1 MKVIAKYRLR
11 KMLHRLFAV
20 IMVICMFLTVFPTS
34 AFADE
39 NASTV
44 GTTPT
49 KSTVVDTD
57 TKDNYN
63 KVLGA
68 ANSTEYD
75 GRVWVDKSVSNGD
88 ISFTKEN
95 EDEAFNVEKSDYED
109 FLVTYSALAN
119 TSGLQIVPED
129 KVSDTIFVLDFSMTM
144 NRYMNNTNPSLAGVS
159 TVDGAFL
166 EDTRI
171 YTMLNAMDETIE
183 TLRKANSENRVGIVT
198 FYGDAKVLLPLTK
211 LGEVGAV
218 VGPTGDTVDNKTV
231 NYTTPNKYFS
241 ILGYKGHAGNNNK
254 SWVQCNIPENPTINE
269 LSDYTSMQSGV
280 YEALDMFREEL
291 SDGKLKERQANVIMI
306 TDGESNTLAQ
316 AVEEKEWY
324 EELRT
329 DNNRSFNVT
338 DFNADTVFAT
348 ILTASYLKEYVG
360 KMYADGCK
368 IYTVGLLEGQDMTNM
383 QSLLDPGMYLELE
396 ENEQPQ
402 IIKDVLSLWEKYK
415 SGDSPAISGIK
426 GTITFTKAPDPG
438 DSNKILPNTLDYADA
453 FYNAKNANQ
462 LANAFQEITSNTIV
476 SEPKPP
482 TETGGGDA
490 TESGY
495 ITFTDPLGKYM
506 EVKDVKCI
514 IFDDQ
519 KFTNPTD
526 TKLDDKTTRYTFS
539 GTVDNPASLEADVEY
554 ILIDVTQTDGAR
566 QTVTIKIPASV
577 VPLRSNT
584 VYLKSGDSTPIQL
597 TTNEHYPMRIV
608 YSVGLQEQVT
618 QEWLEEQ
625 DPNYLTENMTTDA
638 TGNSV
643 VNFYANLFDGVN
655 KADDAEKTLGNATA
669 TFTADTSNPFYYAE
683 KGSGLYVDED
693 GTKVSATGS
702 FSPGKTYY
710 VKHDYYYKEGDQ
722 LKHGETW
729 LGRSDLTAD
738 NVETDEETH
747 QLVLK
752 KNMLKQVNLASAR
765 TEKKYAAEKTNTAD
779 YSYYAIAFDETEQVA
794 KGSFLAYLG
803 NNGKLSLKLSEPSEP
818 EEPLTI
824 SVEKVWNDQNNQD
837 NLRPP
842 TITVSLLK
850 NGEDTGLTLV
860 LNEENGWKGT
870 FTVENPEENATYS
883 VEEPGVPDGYT
894 SKVEGDMDNGFTI
907 TNTYTPMETQEKRIS
922 VEKVWDD
929 ENDKDGKRPD
939 TITIELVKDGT
950 ATGEILSLNDEN
962 DWKDTFI
969 IKDYDED
976 AKYTVQEQPVPDG
989 YKCVVIGDAENGFTI
1004 TNTHSP
1010 KPDPV
1015 PDDPDPGE
1023 DDDPPDTPDDLN
1035 TVDHYLYIEGYPED
1049 YRTGEE
1055 SWDESVWPVK
1065 PQGNITRAEVATI
1078 FYRLL
1083 KDEVRE
1089 EIETD
1094 VNNFPDVNEGD
1105 WFNVTVSSL
1114 ANMGAVGGY
1123 EDGTFRPNEPI
1134 TRAELS
1140 VMAVRFYNTFDAEYE
1155 EGTFLDIDGDEWY
1168 ATAIAAAKELGIISG
1183 YPDGSMR
1190 PEANITRAETCAI
1203 VNRVI
1208 NRHPHEEH
1216 LGDVEDMRTWPDNLP
1231 GAWYYADMQ
1240 EATNGHYYEW
1250 IDIDGSE
1257 FEEWT
1262 EVDKDYDWT
1271 KR

>member
-1 MKVIAKYRLR
+1 MVLC
-11 KMLHRLFAV
+11 ML
-20 IMVICMFLTVFPTS
+20 LTIFPTG
-34 AFADE
+34 AFANE
-39 NASTV
+39 NSGSV
-44 GTTPT
+44 GATATS
-49 KSTVVDTD
+49 STVVDTD
-57 TKDNYN
+57 TKDEYN
-63 KVLGA
+63 LVLGA
-68 ANSTEYD
+68 ADSTQYD
-75 GRVWVDKSVSNGD
+75 GRVWVDKTVSD
-88 ISFTKEN
+88 KSITFKKETG
-95 EDEAFNVEKSDYED
+95 DEAFSVKKSDDED

-144 NRYMNNTNPSLAGVS
+144 NRNMDNTNPSLADNP
-159 TVDGAFL
+159 TVDGSFL
-166 EDTRI
+166 KYTRI
-171 YTMLNAMDETIE
+171 YTMLNAMDETID
-183 TLRKANSENRVGIVT
+183 TLKKANPENRVGIVT
-198 FYGDAKVLLPLTK
+198 FYGDAKVLLPLKK
-211 LGEVGAV
+211 LGDIGEVT
-218 VGPTGDTVDNKTV
+218 GPTEDNVDKKTV
-231 NYTTPNKYFS
+231 NYTTPNNYFS
-241 ILGYKGHAGNNNK
+241 ILGYKGHDGNNNK

-280 YEALDMFREEL
+280 YEALDMFREAL
-291 SDGKLKERQANVIMI
+291 SDGTRKDRQANVIVI
-306 TDGESNTLAQ
+306 TDGESNTLAR
-316 AVEEKEWY
+316 AVKGKNWY
-324 EELRT
+324 DELST
-329 DNNRSFNVT
+329 DNDRKWNVT
-338 DFNADTVFAT
+338 NFTNNVFAT

-383 QSLLDPGMYLELE
+383 QSLLHPGMYLDE
-396 ENEQPQ
+396 ESEQPP
-402 IIKDVLSLWEKYK
+402 IIKDVLSLWEKYN
-415 SGDSPAISGIK
+415 SDSDPYPTIGGIE
-426 GTITFTKAPDPG
+426 FSPAPDPNTENG
-438 DSNKILPNTLDYADA
+438 ILPRTLDYADA
-453 FYNAKNANQ
+453 FYNAENASQ
-462 LANAFQEITSNTIV
+462 LANAFQEITSNIIV

-482 TETGGGDA
+482 TETGEDDP

-514 IFDDQ
+514 VFADKIF
-519 KFTNPTD
+519 TD
-526 TKLDDKTTRYTFS
+526 PKEENLDDNTTRYTFS
-539 GTVDNPASLEADVEY
+539 GTVDNPASSEADVED
-554 ILIDVTQTDGAR
+554 ILIDVTQTDDAR
-566 QTVTIKIPASV
+566 QTVTIQIPASV

-618 QEWLEEQ
+618 QEWLEENDQ
-625 DPNYLTENMTTDA
+625 EYLTKNKVTDA

-669 TFTADTSNPFYYAE
+669 TFTADTSNPFYYAQ
-683 KGSGLYVDED
+683 KGSVLYVDED
-693 GTKVSATGS
+693 GIKVPAAGS
-702 FSPGKTYY
+702 FSSGTTYY
-710 VKHDYYYKEGDQ
+710 VKHDYYYKVGNQ
-722 LKHGETW
+722 LKHEETW
-729 LGRSDLTAD
+729 LGRSDLTED
-738 NVETDEETH
+738 NVEQDNG
-747 QLVLK
+747 QLILK
-752 KNMLKQVNLASAR
+752 EDMLKQADLARAR
-765 TEKKYAAEKTNTAD
+765 TEKTNAVGNTAD
-779 YSYYAIAFDETEQVA
+779 YSYYAIALDETEQVA
-794 KGSFLAYLG
+794 EGSFLAYLG
-803 NNGKLSLKLSEPSEP
+803 NNGVLSVPLTEKVNKQVSFKKMWNDENDKDQLRPDSITITLKKDGAEIANLTLNATNGWQGK
-818 EEPLTI
+818 LTI
-824 SVEKVWNDQNNQD
+824 SDYD
-837 NLRPP
+837 
-842 TITVSLLK
+842 
-850 NGEDTGLTLV
+850 
-860 LNEENGWKGT
+860 
-870 FTVENPEENATYS
+870 ENATYS
-883 VEEPGVPDGYT
+883 VEETGVPDGYT
-894 SKVEGDMDNGFTI
+894 REINGDMDTGFTI
-907 TNTYTPMETQEKRIS
+907 TNTYTPTEQTEKSIP
-922 VEKVWDD
+922 VQKVWDD

-950 ATGEILSLNDEN
+950 ATGKTLTLNDEN
-962 DWKDTFI
+962 DWKDAFI
-969 IKDYDED
+969 IENYDEN

-989 YKCVVIGDAENGFTI
+989 YEWKVTVDAENGFTI

-1015 PDDPDPGE
+1015 PEDPDPGE

>member
-63 KVLGA
+63 EVLGA

-75 GRVWVDKSVSNGD
+75 GRVWVDKSVSNED

-95 EDEAFNVEKSDYED
+95 EDEAFNVEKSDDED

-144 NRYMNNTNPSLAGVS
+144 NGNMDGNNPVKGENGYDADALS
-159 TVDGAFL
+159 
-166 EDTRI
+166 DTRI
-171 YTMLNAMDETIE
+171 YSMLNAMDETIYN
-183 TLRKANSENRVGIVT
+183 LKQANDQNRVGIVT
-198 FYGDAKVLLPLTK
+198 FYGKADVLLSLTK
-211 LGEVGAV
+211 ASSIAEAV
-218 VGPTGDTVDNKTV
+218 TGPEEGTQVNVSGKDRTV
-231 NYTTPNKYFS
+231 NYTTPHEYFS
-241 ILGYKGHAGNNNK
+241 ILGYDEAYGDATNKK
-254 SWVQCNIPENPTINE
+254 SWVQCNIPKPSTIGE
-269 LSDYTSMQSGV
+269 LAGWTNMQGGL
-280 YEALDMFREEL
+280 YEALDMLREKAPEQEF
-291 SDGKLKERQANVIMI
+291 ERQANVIVI
-306 TDGESNTLAQ
+306 SDGASNAISK
-316 AVEEKEWY
+316 AVEDQEWY
-324 EELRT
+324 E
-329 DNNRSFNVT
+329 
-338 DFNADTVFAT
+338 AMDTEDYITASLNKAGINFAT
-348 ILTASYLKEYVG
+348 ALTAAYLKEVMASRYSE
-360 KMYADGCK
+360 CS
-368 IYTVGLLEGQDMTNM
+368 IYTVGLTTAA
-383 QSLLDPGMYLELE
+383 
-396 ENEQPQ
+396 NEQEMEALLNPGNEIENNPYWQ
-402 IIKDVLSLWEKYK
+402 EYNNDNAIYPKVGSVTFIPVTGDAGNIIPTSLQ
-415 SGDSPAISGIK
+415 
-426 GTITFTKAPDPG
+426 
-438 DSNKILPNTLDYADA
+438 YADK
-453 FYNAKNANQ
+453 FYNAQTADQ
-462 LANAFQEITSNTIV
+462 LADAFQEITSNTIV

-482 TETGGGDA
+482 TETAGDA

-519 KFTNPTD
+519 KFEKPT
-526 TKLDDKTTRYTFS
+526 KKILYGGKTTRYTFS
-539 GTVDNPASLEADVEY
+539 GKVDNPAPSEAYVED
-554 ILIDVTQTDGAR
+554 ILIDVTQTDDDH
-566 QTVTIKIPASV
+566 QTVKIQIPASV

-597 TTNEHYPMRIV
+597 RTNEHYPMRIV
-608 YSVGLQEQVT
+608 YSVGLQDEVT
-618 QEWLEEQ
+618 QEWLEENDQ
-625 DPNYLTENMTTDA
+625 EYLTKNKVTDA

-643 VNFYANLFDGVN
+643 VNFYANLFDGDN
-655 KADDAEKTLGNATA
+655 IADGTEKTLGNATA
-669 TFTADTSNPFYYAE
+669 TFTADTSNPFYYAQ
-683 KGSGLYVDED
+683 KGSVLYIDED
-693 GTKVSATGS
+693 GTKVPAAGS
-702 FSPGKTYY
+702 FSSGKTYY
-710 VKHDYYYKEGDQ
+710 VKHDYYYKVGDQ
-722 LKHGETW
+722 LKHEETW
-729 LGRSDLTAD
+729 LGRSDLTED
-738 NVETDEETH
+738 NVEQDNG
-747 QLVLK
+747 QLILK
-752 KNMLKQVNLASAR
+752 EDMLKQADLASAR
-765 TEKKYAAEKTNTAD
+765 TEKTNAVGNTAD
-779 YSYYAIAFDETEQVA
+779 YSYYAIALDEDETDQVA
-794 KGSFLAYLG
+794 EGSFLAYLG
-803 NNGKLSLKLSEPSEP
+803 NNGKLSLKLSEPEKS
-818 EEPLTI
+818 LTI
-824 SVEKVWNDQNNQD
+824 PVEKVWEDENDKD
-837 NLRPP
+837 GVRLDSI
-842 TITVSLLK
+842 TIELIKDGTA
-850 NGEDTGLTLV
+850 TGKKLTL
-860 LNEENGWKGT
+860 NEGNNWKGT
-870 FTVENPEENATYS
+870 LTVENPDENATYS
-883 VEEPGVPDGYT
+883 VKETDVPENYT
-894 SKVEGDMDNGFTI
+894 STMTGNQTTGFII
-907 TNTYTPMETQEKRIS
+907 TNTYTPTETQEKRIS
-922 VEKVWDD
+922 VEKVWQD
-929 ENDKDGKRPD
+929 ENNKDGIRPGSV
-939 TITIELVKDGT
+939 TVELIKDGA
-950 ATGEILSLNDEN
+950 ATGETLTLNEDN
-962 DWKDTFI
+962 GWKGTFV

-976 AKYTVQEQPVPDG
+976 AKYTVQEKPVPDG
-989 YKCVVIGDAENGFTI
+989 YKCVVTGDAENGFTI

-1140 VMAVRFYNTFDAEYE
+1140 AMAVRFYNTFDAEYE

>member
-20 IMVICMFLTVFPTS
+20 IMVICMFLTVFPTG

-57 TKDNYN
+57 TKDEYN
-63 KVLGA
+63 HVLGA
-68 ANSTEYD
+68 ADSTQYD
-75 GRVWVDKSVSNGD
+75 GRVWVDKTVSD
-88 ISFTKEN
+88 KSITFTKEN
-95 EDEAFNVEKSDYED
+95 GGEAFSVEKSDDED
-109 FLVTYSALAN
+109 FLVTYSTLAN

-144 NRYMNNTNPSLAGVS
+144 NRNMDNTNPSLAGVS

-241 ILGYKGHAGNNNK
+241 ILGYKGHDGNNNK
-254 SWVQCNIPENPTINE
+254 SWVQCNITGNINE

-280 YEALDMFREEL
+280 YAALDMFRGVL
-291 SDGKLKERQANVIMI
+291 SDGTPKDRQANVIVI
-306 TDGESNTLAQ
+306 TDGESNTLAR
-316 AVEEKEWY
+316 AVEGKNWY
-324 EELRT
+324 EELST
-329 DNNRSFNVT
+329 DNDRNWNVT
-338 DFNADTVFAT
+338 NFTNNVFAT

-383 QSLLDPGMYLELE
+383 QSLLDPGRYLDEGS
-396 ENEQPQ
+396 EQPQ
-402 IIKDVLSLWEKYK
+402 IIKDVLNLWNQYNSS
-415 SGDSPAISGIK
+415 SGLYPTIGGIEFSP
-426 GTITFTKAPDPG
+426 APDPNVENG
-438 DSNKILPNTLDYADA
+438 ILPSTLDYADA
-453 FYNAKNANQ
+453 FYNAENANQ
-462 LANAFQEITSNTIV
+462 LADAFQEITSNIIV
-476 SEPKPP
+476 SKPKPP
-482 TETGGGDA
+482 TETGEDDP

-495 ITFTDPLGKYM
+495 ITFADPLGEYM

-519 KFTNPTD
+519 KFEKS
-526 TKLDDKTTRYTFS
+526 TKKLLDDGKTTRYTFS
-539 GTVDNPASLEADVEY
+539 GTVDNPASSTGVASVAD
-554 ILIDVTQTDGAR
+554 ILIDVTQEDAGH
-566 QTVTIKIPASV
+566 QTVTIQIPASV

-597 TTNEHYPMRIV
+597 KTDEHYPMRIV

-618 QEWLEEQ
+618 QEWLEEK
-625 DPNYLTENMTTDA
+625 DPDYLTENMTTDA
-638 TGNSV
+638 TGNRV
-643 VNFYANLFDGVN
+643 VNFYANLFDEEN
-655 KADDAEKTLGNATA
+655 KVTDDDGTKKTLGNATA

-702 FSPGKTYY
+702 FSPGTTYY

-752 KNMLKQVNLASAR
+752 ENMLKQVNLASAR

-824 SVEKVWNDQNNQD
+824 PVEKVWNDQNNQD

-883 VEEPGVPDGYT
+883 VEETGVPENYT
-894 SKVEGDMDNGFTI
+894 STMTGDQKTGFI
-907 TNTYTPMETQEKRIS
+907 IINTYTPTGTQEKRIS
-922 VEKVWDD
+922 VEKVWQD
-929 ENDKDGKRPD
+929 ENNKDGIRPGSV
-939 TITIELVKDGT
+939 TVELIKNGT
-950 ATGEILSLNDEN
+950 ATGETLTLNDEN

-969 IKDYDED
+969 IKDYDAD

>member
-75 GRVWVDKSVSNGD
+75 GRVWVDKSVSNKD

-95 EDEAFNVEKSDYED
+95 ADEVFNVEKSDGED

-144 NRYMNNTNPSLAGVS
+144 NRNMDNTNPSLAGVS

-171 YTMLNAMDETIE
+171 YTMLNAMDETID
-183 TLRKANSENRVGIVT
+183 TLKKANPENRVGIVT
-198 FYGDAKVLLPLTK
+198 FYGDAKVLLQLTK
-211 LGEVGAV
+211 LGDIGEVT
-218 VGPTGDTVDNKTV
+218 GPTGDTVDNKTV

-241 ILGYKGHAGNNNK
+241 ILGYTGHDGKNNK

-280 YEALDMFREEL
+280 YKALDMFREEP
-291 SDGKLKERQANVIMI
+291 SDETLKEGQANVVVI

-316 AVEEKEWY
+316 AVEEEEWY
-324 EELRT
+324 DELST
-329 DNNRSFNVT
+329 DNDRSFNVT
-338 DFNADTVFAT
+338 NFNADTVFAT

-368 IYTVGLLEGQDMTNM
+368 IYTVGLLEGLDMTNM
-383 QSLLDPGMYLELE
+383 QSLLDPGRYLELE
-396 ENEQPQ
+396 EKEQPQ
-402 IIKDVLSLWEKYK
+402 IIKDVLNLWNQYK
-415 SGDSPAISGIK
+415 SSSDPYPTIGGIEFSP
-426 GTITFTKAPDPG
+426 APDPNVKNG
-438 DSNKILPNTLDYADA
+438 ILPSTLDYADA

-462 LANAFQEITSNTIV
+462 LADAFQEITSNTIV

-482 TETGGGDA
+482 TEIGGGNA

-519 KFTNPTD
+519 KFETS
-526 TKLDDKTTRYTFS
+526 TKESLDDGKITRYTFS
-539 GTVDNPASLEADVEY
+539 GRVDNPASSEANVEANVED
-554 ILIDVTQTDGAR
+554 ILIDVTTAENGN
-566 QTVTIKIPASV
+566 QTVTIQIPASV

-608 YSVGLQEQVT
+608 YSIGLQEQVT
-618 QEWLEEQ
+618 QEWLEEHGRE
-625 DPNYLTENMTTDA
+625 YLNENKVTDA

-669 TFTADTSNPFYYAE
+669 TFTADTSNPFYYAQ
-683 KGSGLYVDED
+683 KGSGLYVDKD
-693 GTKVSATGS
+693 GTKVPAIEAFASGI
-702 FSPGKTYY
+702 TYY
-710 VKHDYYYKEGDQ
+710 VKHDYYYKDDNK
-722 LKHGETW
+722 LKHEETW
-729 LGRSDLTAD
+729 LGRSDLTAND
-738 NVETDEETH
+738 VETDENTH

-752 KNMLKQVNLASAR
+752 EDMLKKVNLGSAR
-765 TEKKYAAEKTNTAD
+765 TEKTDAVENTAD
-779 YSYYAIAFDETEQVA
+779 YSYYAKALDETEQVA
-794 KGSFLAYLG
+794 EGSFLAYLG
-803 NNGKLSLKLSEPSEP
+803 NNGKLSLKLSEP
-818 EEPLTI
+818 EEPLPI
-824 SVEKVWNDQNNQD
+824 PVKKVWQDQNNRD
-837 NLRPP
+837 DLRPF

-850 NGEDTGLTLV
+850 NGADTGLTLE
-860 LNEENGWKGT
+860 LKEENNWEGT
-870 FTVENPEENATYS
+870 FIVEDPEENATYS

-929 ENDKDGKRPD
+929 ENDKDGIRPD
-939 TITIELVKDGT
+939 SVTVELIKDGA
-950 ATGEILSLNDEN
+950 ATRETLTLNEDN
-962 DWKDTFI
+962 GWKGTFV

-989 YKCVVIGDAENGFTI
+989 YKCVVTRNAENGFTI

>member
-1 MKVIAKYRLR
+1 MVLC
-11 KMLHRLFAV
+11 ML
-20 IMVICMFLTVFPTS
+20 LTIFPTG
-34 AFADE
+34 AFANE
-39 NASTV
+39 NSDSV
-44 GTTPT
+44 GTTAT
-49 KSTVVDTD
+49 SSTVVDTD
-57 TKDNYN
+57 TKDEYSR
-63 KVLGA
+63 VLGA
-68 ANSTEYD
+68 ADSTQYD
-75 GRVWVDKSVSNGD
+75 GRVWVDKTVSD
-88 ISFTKEN
+88 KSITFTKEN
-95 EDEAFNVEKSDYED
+95 GGEAFGVEKSDDEN

-198 FYGDAKVLLPLTK
+198 FYGNAKVLLPLTK

-241 ILGYKGHAGNNNK
+241 ILGYKGHDGNNNK

-280 YEALDMFREEL
+280 YEALDMFRKDD
-291 SDGKLKERQANVIMI
+291 SDGKQKDRQANVIMI

-329 DNNRSFNVT
+329 DNNRPFNVT

-383 QSLLDPGMYLELE
+383 QSLLDPGRYLDE
-396 ENEQPQ
+396 ESKQPQ
-402 IIKDVLSLWEKYK
+402 IIKDVLNLWNQYNSS
-415 SGDSPAISGIK
+415 SGPYPTIGGIEFSP
-426 GTITFTKAPDPG
+426 APDPNVENG
-438 DSNKILPNTLDYADA
+438 ILPSTLDYADA
-453 FYNAKNANQ
+453 FYNAENASQ
-462 LANAFQEITSNTIV
+462 LANAFQEITSNLIV
-476 SEPKPP
+476 SNPKPP
-482 TETGGGDA
+482 TETGGGDS
-490 TESGY
+490 TKSGY

-514 IFDDQ
+514 IFDDEEFIDPI
-519 KFTNPTD
+519 KTEV
-526 TKLDDKTTRYTFS
+526 DDKTTRYTFS
-539 GTVDNPASLEADVEY
+539 GTVDNPASSTGVASVAD
-554 ILIDVTQTDGAR
+554 ILIDVTQEDAGH
-566 QTVTIKIPASV
+566 QTVTIQIPASV

-584 VYLKSGDSTPIQL
+584 VYLKSGEPIRL
-597 TTNEHYPMRIV
+597 TTKDHYPMRIV
-608 YSVGLQEQVT
+608 YSVGLQDEVT
-618 QEWLEEQ
+618 QEWLEKN
-625 DPNYLTENMTTDA
+625 DPTYLKENTEIVAD
-638 TGNSV
+638 GNRV
-643 VNFYANLFDGVN
+643 VNFYANLFDEEN
-655 KADDAEKTLGNATA
+655 KVTDDDGTEKTLGNATA
-669 TFTADTSNPFYYAE
+669 TFTADTSNPFYYAQ
-683 KGSGLYVDED
+683 KGSVLYVDKD
-693 GTKVSATGS
+693 GKKVPATGTFAS
-702 FSPGKTYY
+702 LTTYY
-710 VKHDYYYKEGDQ
+710 VKHDYYYTDDNK

-729 LGRSDLTAD
+729 LGRSDLTED
-738 NVETDEETH
+738 NVEQDNG
-747 QLVLK
+747 QLILK
-752 KNMLKQVNLASAR
+752 EDMLKQADLASAR
-765 TEKKYAAEKTNTAD
+765 TEKTNAVGNTAD
-779 YSYYAIAFDETEQVA
+779 YSYYAIALDEDETDQVA
-794 KGSFLAYLG
+794 EGSFLAYLG
-803 NNGKLSLKLSEPSEP
+803 NNGKLSLKLSEPEKS
-818 EEPLTI
+818 LTI
-824 SVEKVWNDQNNQD
+824 PVEKVWNDQDNQD
-837 NLRPP
+837 NQRPS

-850 NGEDTGLTLV
+850 NGEDTGLTLE
-860 LNEENGWKGT
+860 LNEENDWEGT
-870 FTVENPEENATYS
+870 FTVENPDENATYS
-883 VEEPGVPDGYT
+883 VKETDVPENYT
-894 SKVEGDMDNGFTI
+894 STMTGNQTTGFII
-907 TNTYTPMETQEKRIS
+907 TNTYMPTETQEKRIS
-922 VEKVWDD
+922 VEKVWQD
-929 ENDKDGKRPD
+929 ENNKDGIRPGSV
-939 TITIELVKDGT
+939 TVELIKDGA
-950 ATGEILSLNDEN
+950 ATGETLTLNEDN
-962 DWKDTFI
+962 GWKGTFV

-976 AKYTVQEQPVPDG
+976 AKYTVQEKPVPDG
-989 YKCVVIGDAENGFTI
+989 YKCVVTGDAENGFTI

>member
-1 MKVIAKYRLR
+1 MKVNAEYRTRNMRHQLIA
-11 KMLHRLFAV
+11 A
-20 IMVICMFLTVFPTS
+20 IMVLCMLLTIFPTG
-34 AFADE
+34 AFANE
-39 NASTV
+39 NSDSV
-44 GTTPT
+44 GTTAT
-49 KSTVVDTD
+49 SSTVVDTD
-57 TKDNYN
+57 TKDEYSR
-63 KVLGA
+63 VLGA
-68 ANSTEYD
+68 ADSTQYD
-75 GRVWVDKSVSNGD
+75 GRVWVDKTVSD
-88 ISFTKEN
+88 KSITFTKEN
-95 EDEAFNVEKSDYED
+95 GGEAFGVEKSDDEN

-144 NRYMNNTNPSLAGVS
+144 NGNMNGNNPEEGENGYDAYALSN
-159 TVDGAFL
+159 
-166 EDTRI
+166 TRI
-171 YTMLNAMDETIE
+171 YSMLKAMDETIYN
-183 TLRKANSENRVGIVT
+183 LKQANDQNRVGIVT
-198 FYGDAKVLLPLTK
+198 FYGKADVLLSLTEASRIAEAVTGPEEGTQVK
-211 LGEVGAV
+211 VSGEER
-218 VGPTGDTVDNKTV
+218 TV
-231 NYTTPNKYFS
+231 NYTTPHKYFS
-241 ILGYKGHAGNNNK
+241 ILGYDEAPGDATNKK
-254 SWVQCNIPENPTINE
+254 SWVQCNIPEPSTIGE
-269 LSDYTSMQSGV
+269 LAGWTNMQGGL
-280 YEALDMFREEL
+280 YEALDMLRENAPEQ
-291 SDGKLKERQANVIMI
+291 KFERQANVIVI
-306 TDGESNTLAQ
+306 SDGASNAISK
-316 AVEEKEWY
+316 AVEDQEWY
-324 EELRT
+324 NAMDTEDYITASL
-329 DNNRSFNVT
+329 NNSGIN
-338 DFNADTVFAT
+338 FAT
-348 ILTASYLKEYVG
+348 ALTAAYLKEVMESRYS
-360 KMYADGCK
+360 DCS
-368 IYTVGLLEGQDMTNM
+368 IYTVGLTTAA
-383 QSLLDPGMYLELE
+383 
-396 ENEQPQ
+396 NEQEMKELLNPGNEIEKNSYWQ
-402 IIKDVLSLWEKYK
+402 DYNNRDENYPEVGSVTFKPVTDDAGKIIPASLQ
-415 SGDSPAISGIK
+415 
-426 GTITFTKAPDPG
+426 
-438 DSNKILPNTLDYADA
+438 YADK
-453 FYNAKNANQ
+453 FYNAQTAYQ
-462 LANAFQEITSNTIV
+462 LAYAFQEITSNIIV

-482 TETGGGDA
+482 TETGGGDS
-490 TESGY
+490 TKSGY
-495 ITFTDPLGKYM
+495 ITFTDPLGEYM

-519 KFTNPTD
+519 KFEES
-526 TKLDDKTTRYTFS
+526 TKKFLNDGKKTTRYTFS
-539 GTVDNPASLEADVEY
+539 GTVDNPASSTGVASVAD
-554 ILIDVTQTDGAR
+554 ILIDVTQEDAGH
-566 QTVTIKIPASV
+566 QTVTIQIPASV

-584 VYLKSGDSTPIQL
+584 VYLKSGEPIRL
-597 TTNEHYPMRIV
+597 TTKDHYPMRIV
-608 YSVGLQEQVT
+608 YSIGLQEQVT
-618 QEWLEEQ
+618 QEWLEEH
-625 DPNYLTENMTTDA
+625 DLEYLNENKVTDA

-738 NVETDEETH
+738 NVKTDEEMH

-752 KNMLKQVNLASAR
+752 EDMLKQVNLASAR
-765 TEKKYAAEKTNTAD
+765 TEKTDAVENTAD
-779 YSYYAIAFDETEQVA
+779 YSYYAKALDETEQVA

-803 NNGKLSLKLSEPSEP
+803 NNGKLSLKLSEP
-818 EEPLTI
+818 LTI
-824 SVEKVWNDQNNQD
+824 PVEKVWNDQNNRD
-837 NLRPP
+837 DLRPF

-850 NGEDTGLTLV
+850 NGEDTGLTLE
-860 LNEENGWKGT
+860 LKEENNWEGT
-870 FTVENPEENATYS
+870 FIVEDPEENATYS

-929 ENDKDGKRPD
+929 ENDKDGKRPGSV
-939 TITIELVKDGT
+939 TVELIKNGT
-950 ATGEILSLNDEN
+950 ATGETLTLKDEN

>member
-1 MKVIAKYRLR
+1 MTEQITRKSLFRVIAWILVFCM
-11 KMLHRLFAV
+11 MLT
-20 IMVICMFLTVFPTS
+20 IFPLG
-34 AFADE
+34 ARAE
-39 NASTV
+39 GA
-44 GTTPT
+44 TTQSVQRTTITDPAT
-49 KSTVVDTD
+49 NSQTDYVDI
-57 TKDNYN
+57 
-63 KVLGA
+63 LGA
-68 ANSTEYD
+68 ADSTQYD
-75 GRVWVDKSVSNGD
+75 GRVWVDKTVSDKNVKFTGDDDTKTFSVSKD
-88 ISFTKEN
+88 
-95 EDEAFNVEKSDYED
+95 EDED

-144 NRYMNNTNPSLAGVS
+144 NRNMDGNNPVKGENGYDADALS
-159 TVDGAFL
+159 
-166 EDTRI
+166 DTRI
-171 YTMLNAMDETIE
+171 YSMLNAMDETIYN
-183 TLRKANSENRVGIVT
+183 LKQANDQNRVGIVT
-198 FYGDAKVLLPLTK
+198 FYGKADVLLSLT
-211 LGEVGAV
+211 EASSIAEAV
-218 VGPTGDTVDNKTV
+218 TGPEEGTQVNVSGKDRTV
-231 NYTTPNKYFS
+231 NYTTPHEYFS
-241 ILGYKGHAGNNNK
+241 ILGYDEANGDATNKK
-254 SWVQCNIPENPTINE
+254 SWVQCNIPELSTIGE
-269 LSDYTSMQSGV
+269 LAGWTNMQGGL
-280 YEALDMFREEL
+280 YEALDMLREKAPEQEF
-291 SDGKLKERQANVIMI
+291 ERQANVIVI
-306 TDGESNTLAQ
+306 SDGASNAISK
-316 AVEEKEWY
+316 AVEDQEWY
-324 EELRT
+324 KAMDTEDYITASL
-329 DNNRSFNVT
+329 DNSGIN
-338 DFNADTVFAT
+338 FAT
-348 ILTASYLKEYVG
+348 ALTAAYLKAVMASRYS
-360 KMYADGCK
+360 DCS
-368 IYTVGLLEGQDMTNM
+368 IYTVGLTTAANKQEMEALLNPGNEIENNSYWQDYNNRDENYPEVGSVTFEPVTDDAGNIIPA
-383 QSLLDPGMYLELE
+383 SL
-396 ENEQPQ
+396 Q
-402 IIKDVLSLWEKYK
+402 
-415 SGDSPAISGIK
+415 
-426 GTITFTKAPDPG
+426 
-438 DSNKILPNTLDYADA
+438 YADK
-453 FYNAKNANQ
+453 FYNAQTASQ
-462 LANAFQEITSNTIV
+462 LADAFQEITSNIIV

-482 TETGGGDA
+482 TETDGGDP
-490 TESGY
+490 TKSGY

-519 KFTNPTD
+519 KFEKPT
-526 TKLDDKTTRYTFS
+526 KKLLDDGKTTRYTFS
-539 GTVDNPASLEADVEY
+539 GKVDNPASSNAYVED
-554 ILIDVTQTDGAR
+554 ILIDVTQTDDAH
-566 QTVTIKIPASV
+566 QTVKIQIPASV

-597 TTNEHYPMRIV
+597 KTKEHYPMRIV

-618 QEWLEEQ
+618 QEWLEEK
-625 DPNYLTENMTTDA
+625 DPYYLKKNMTTDA
-638 TGNSV
+638 TGNRV
-643 VNFYANLFDGVN
+643 VNFYANLFDEEN
-655 KADDAEKTLGNATA
+655 KVMDDDGTKKTLGNATA
-669 TFTADTSNPFYYAE
+669 TFTAGTSNPFYYAQ
-683 KGSGLYVDED
+683 KGSVLYVDED
-693 GTKVSATGS
+693 GKKVPAKETFASRT
-702 FSPGKTYY
+702 TYY
-710 VKHDYYYKEGDQ
+710 VKHDYYYYYKEDNK

-738 NVETDEETH
+738 NVEADEKTH
-747 QLVLK
+747 LLVLK
-752 KNMLKQVNLASAR
+752 EDMLKQVNLASAR
-765 TEKKYAAEKTNTAD
+765 TEKTDAVENTAD
-779 YSYYAIAFDETEQVA
+779 YSYYAKALDETEQVA

-824 SVEKVWNDQNNQD
+824 HVEKVWNDQNNQD

-870 FTVENPEENATYS
+870 FV
-883 VEEPGVPDGYT
+883 
-894 SKVEGDMDNGFTI
+894 
-907 TNTYTPMETQEKRIS
+907 
-922 VEKVWDD
+922 
-929 ENDKDGKRPD
+929 
-939 TITIELVKDGT
+939 
-950 ATGEILSLNDEN
+950 
-962 DWKDTFI
+962 

-989 YKCVVIGDAENGFTI
+989 YKCVVTGNAENGFTI

-1140 VMAVRFYNTFDAEYE
+1140 AMAVRFFAAFETIYE
-1155 EGTFLDIDGDEWY
+1155 PGTFTDVTGDEWY
-1168 ATAIAAAKELGIISG
+1168 ATAIAAAKELGIIGG

-1250 IDIDGSE
+1250 IKIDGAK

>member
-63 KVLGA
+63 EVLGA

-75 GRVWVDKSVSNGD
+75 GRVWVDKSVSNED

-95 EDEAFNVEKSDYED
+95 EDEAFNVEKSDDEN

-144 NRYMNNTNPSLAGVS
+144 NRNMDNTNPSLAGVS

-241 ILGYKGHAGNNNK
+241 ILGYKGHDGNNNK
-254 SWVQCNIPENPTINE
+254 SWVQCNITGNINE

-280 YEALDMFREEL
+280 YAALDMFRGVL
-291 SDGKLKERQANVIMI
+291 SDGTPKDRQANVIVI
-306 TDGESNTLAQ
+306 TDGESNTLAR
-316 AVEEKEWY
+316 AVEGKNWY
-324 EELRT
+324 EELST
-329 DNNRSFNVT
+329 DNDRNWNVT
-338 DFNADTVFAT
+338 NFTNNVFAT

-383 QSLLDPGMYLELE
+383 QSLLDPGRYLDEGS
-396 ENEQPQ
+396 EQPQ
-402 IIKDVLSLWEKYK
+402 IIKDVLNLWNQYNSSSDPYPTIGGIEF
-415 SGDSPAISGIK
+415 SP
-426 GTITFTKAPDPG
+426 APDP
-438 DSNKILPNTLDYADA
+438 NVKNEILPSTLDYADA
-453 FYNAKNANQ
+453 FYNAENASQ
-462 LANAFQEITSNTIV
+462 LANAFQEITSNIIV
-476 SEPKPP
+476 SKPKPP
-482 TETGGGDA
+482 TETDGDDP

-519 KFTNPTD
+519 KFEKS
-526 TKLDDKTTRYTFS
+526 TKKSLGDGKTTRYTFS
-539 GTVDNPASLEADVEY
+539 GAVDNPASSKADVKD
-554 ILIDVTQTDGAR
+554 ILIDVTQTDDAH
-566 QTVTIKIPASV
+566 QTVKIQIPASV

-597 TTNEHYPMRIV
+597 KTNEYYPMRIV
-608 YSVGLQEQVT
+608 YSVGLQDEVT
-618 QEWLEEQ
+618 QEWLEKN
-625 DPNYLTENMTTDA
+625 DPTYLKENTEIVAD
-638 TGNSV
+638 GNRV
-643 VNFYANLFDGVN
+643 VNFYANLFDEEN
-655 KADDAEKTLGNATA
+655 KVTDDDGTEKTLGNATA
-669 TFTADTSNPFYYAE
+669 TFTADTSNPFYYAQ
-683 KGSGLYVDED
+683 KGSVLYIDED
-693 GTKVSATGS
+693 GKKVPATRTFAS
-702 FSPGKTYY
+702 RTTYY
-710 VKHDYYYKEGDQ
+710 VKHDYYYWEDNK

-738 NVETDEETH
+738 NVKIDEEMH

-752 KNMLKQVNLASAR
+752 EDMLKQVNLASAR
-765 TEKKYAAEKTNTAD
+765 TEKTDAVENTAD
-779 YSYYAIAFDETEQVA
+779 YSYYAKALDETEQVA

-803 NNGKLSLKLSEPSEP
+803 NNGKLSLKLSEP

-824 SVEKVWNDQNNQD
+824 LVEKVWEDENDKD
-837 NLRPP
+837 GVRLDSI
-842 TITVSLLK
+842 TIELIKDGTA
-850 NGEDTGLTLV
+850 TGKKLTL
-860 LNEENGWKGT
+860 NEGNNWKGT
-870 FTVENPEENATYS
+870 FTVENPDENVTYT
-883 VEEPGVPDGYT
+883 VRETDVPENYT
-894 SKVEGDMDNGFTI
+894 SKVTGNQTTGFI
-907 TNTYTPMETQEKRIS
+907 IINTYTPTGTQEKRIS
-922 VEKVWDD
+922 VEKVWQD
-929 ENDKDGKRPD
+929 ENNKDGIRPGSV
-939 TITIELVKDGT
+939 TVELIKNGT
-950 ATGEILSLNDEN
+950 ATGETLTLNDEN

-969 IKDYDED
+969 IKDYDAD

-1123 EDGTFRPNEPI
+1123 EDGTFRPNKPI
-1134 TRAELS
+1134 TRAELLA
-1140 VMAVRFYNTFDAEYE
+1140 MAVRFFEAFETIYE
-1155 EGTFLDIDGDEWY
+1155 PGTFTDVTGDEWY

-1183 YPDGSMR
+1183 YPDGTVR

-1203 VNRVI
+1203 VNRVLD
-1208 NRHPHEEH
+1208 RRPHDEH
-1216 LGDVEDMRTWPDNLP
+1216 IGDVEDMRTWPDNLP

-1250 IDIDGSE
+1250 IDIDGSK

>member
-44 GTTPT
+44 GTTAT
-49 KSTVVDTD
+49 RSTVVDTD

-63 KVLGA
+63 EVLGA

-75 GRVWVDKSVSNGD
+75 GRVWVDKSVSD
-88 ISFTKEN
+88 EDISFTISFTKEN
-95 EDEAFNVEKSDYED
+95 GDEAFSVGKSDYED

-144 NRYMNNTNPSLAGVS
+144 NRNMDNTNPSLANNP
-159 TVDGAFL
+159 TVDESFL
-166 EDTRI
+166 KDTRI
-171 YTMLNAMDETIE
+171 YTMLNAMDETID
-183 TLRKANSENRVGIVT
+183 TLKKANPENRVGIVT
-198 FYGDAKVLLPLTK
+198 FYGDAKVLLQLTK
-211 LGEVGAV
+211 LGDIGEVT
-218 VGPTGDTVDNKTV
+218 GPTEDNVDNKTV

-241 ILGYKGHAGNNNK
+241 ILGYKGHDGNNNK
-254 SWVQCNIPENPTINE
+254 SWVQCNITRNINE
-269 LSDYTSMQSGV
+269 LSDFTSMQSGV
-280 YEALDMFREEL
+280 YEALDMFRKDD
-291 SDGKLKERQANVIMI
+291 SDGKQKDRQANVIMI

-338 DFNADTVFAT
+338 GFNADTVFAT

-490 TESGY
+490 TKSGY

-539 GTVDNPASLEADVEY
+539 GTIDNLASSNADVKD
-554 ILIDVTQTDGAR
+554 ILIDVTTAENGN
-566 QTVTIKIPASV
+566 QTVTIQIPASV

-597 TTNEHYPMRIV
+597 RTNEHYPMRIV
-608 YSVGLQEQVT
+608 YSVGLQDEVT
-618 QEWLEEQ
+618 QEWLEENDQ
-625 DPNYLTENMTTDA
+625 EYLTKNKVTDA

-643 VNFYANLFDGVN
+643 VNFYANLFDGDN
-655 KADDAEKTLGNATA
+655 IADGTEKTLGNATA
-669 TFTADTSNPFYYAE
+669 TFTADTSNPFYYAQ
-683 KGSGLYVDED
+683 KGSVLYIDKD
-693 GTKVSATGS
+693 GKKVPATGTFAS
-702 FSPGKTYY
+702 GTTYY
-710 VKHDYYYKEGDQ
+710 VKHDYYYEKDNK

-752 KNMLKQVNLASAR
+752 EDMLKQVNLESAR
-765 TEKKYAAEKTNTAD
+765 TEKEDAAEKTNTAD
-779 YSYYAIAFDETEQVA
+779 YSYYAKALDEPEQVA

-803 NNGKLSLKLSEPSEP
+803 NNGKLSLKLSEP

-824 SVEKVWNDQNNQD
+824 PVEKVWQDENNKD
-837 NLRPP
+837 GIRPGS
-842 TITVSLLK
+842 V
-850 NGEDTGLTLV
+850 
-860 LNEENGWKGT
+860 
-870 FTVENPEENATYS
+870 TVELIKN
-883 VEEPGVPDGYT
+883 
-894 SKVEGDMDNGFTI
+894 
-907 TNTYTPMETQEKRIS
+907 
-922 VEKVWDD
+922 
-929 ENDKDGKRPD
+929 
-939 TITIELVKDGT
+939 GT
-950 ATGEILSLNDEN
+950 ATGETLTLNDEN

>member
-1 MKVIAKYRLR
+1 MTEQITRKSLLRVIAWILV
-11 KMLHRLFAV
+11 F
-20 IMVICMFLTVFPTS
+20 CMMITIFPLG
-34 AFADE
+34 ARAE
-39 NASTV
+39 
-44 GTTPT
+44 GTTTQPAQRT
-49 KSTVVDTD
+49 TITDPATNSQTDYVDILGDADSTQ
-57 TKDNYN
+57 
-63 KVLGA
+63 
-68 ANSTEYD
+68 YD
-75 GRVWVDKSVSNGD
+75 GRVWVDKTVSDKNVEFTGDDGTKTFSVSKD
-88 ISFTKEN
+88 
-95 EDEAFNVEKSDYED
+95 EDED

-144 NRYMNNTNPSLAGVS
+144 NRNMDGNNPVKGENGYDAEVLS
-159 TVDGAFL
+159 
-166 EDTRI
+166 DTRL
-171 YTMLNAMDETIE
+171 YSMLNAMDETIYN
-183 TLRKANSENRVGIVT
+183 LKQANDQNRVGIVT
-198 FYGDAKVLLPLTK
+198 FYGKADVLLSLTEASSIADAVDGPEEGTQVNVS
-211 LGEVGAV
+211 GE
-218 VGPTGDTVDNKTV
+218 DRTV
-231 NYTTPNKYFS
+231 NYTTPHEYFS
-241 ILGYKGHAGNNNK
+241 ILGYNEAYGDGKNLK
-254 SWVQCNIPENPTINE
+254 SWVQCNIPATPKIGE
-269 LSDYTSMQSGV
+269 LAGWTNMQGGL
-280 YEALDMFREEL
+280 YEALDMLRENVPEQK
-291 SDGKLKERQANVIMI
+291 SERQANVII
-306 TDGESNTLAQ
+306 ISDGASNAISQ
-316 AVEEKEWY
+316 SVEGEEWY
-324 EELRT
+324 KTMNTEDYITASL
-329 DNNRSFNVT
+329 NNSGVN
-338 DFNADTVFAT
+338 FAT
-348 ILTASYLKEYVG
+348 ALTAAYLKAVMASSYS
-360 KMYADGCK
+360 DCS
-368 IYTVGLLEGQDMTNM
+368 IYTVGLTTAANEREMEALLNPDEEIENNSYWQEYNNGDEIYPEVGGVTFISATDDAGNIIPA
-383 QSLLDPGMYLELE
+383 SL
-396 ENEQPQ
+396 Q
-402 IIKDVLSLWEKYK
+402 
-415 SGDSPAISGIK
+415 
-426 GTITFTKAPDPG
+426 
-438 DSNKILPNTLDYADA
+438 YADK
-453 FYNAKNANQ
+453 FYNAKTANQ
-462 LANAFQEITSNTIV
+462 LADAFQEITSNIIV
-476 SEPKPP
+476 SKPKPP
-482 TETGGGDA
+482 TETGEDDP

-514 IFDDQ
+514 VFADKIFTD
-519 KFTNPTD
+519 PTEE
-526 TKLDDKTTRYTFS
+526 KLDDNTTRYTFS
-539 GTVDNPASLEADVEY
+539 GTVDNPASSTGVASVAD
-554 ILIDVTQTDGAR
+554 ILIDVTQEDAGH
-566 QTVTIKIPASV
+566 QTVTIQIPASV

-618 QEWLEEQ
+618 QEWLEENDQ
-625 DPNYLTENMTTDA
+625 EYLTKNKVTDA

-669 TFTADTSNPFYYAE
+669 TFTADTSNPFYYAQA
-683 KGSGLYVDED
+683 GSVLYVDKD
-693 GTKVSATGS
+693 GTKVLATEPFANGT
-702 FSPGKTYY
+702 TYY
-710 VKHDYYYKEGDQ
+710 VKHDYYYKVDNQ
-722 LKHGETW
+722 LKHEETW
-729 LGRSDLTAD
+729 LGRSDLTENDVEQD
-738 NVETDEETH
+738 NG

-752 KNMLKQVNLASAR
+752 EDMLKQVNLASAR
-765 TEKKYAAEKTNTAD
+765 TEKTNAVGNTAE
-779 YSYYAIAFDETEQVA
+779 YSYYAIALDEDETDQVA

-803 NNGKLSLKLSEPSEP
+803 NNGVLSVPLTEKVNKQVSFKKIWNDENDKDQLRPDSITIILKKDGAEIANLTLNATNGWLGE
-818 EEPLTI
+818 LTI
-824 SVEKVWNDQNNQD
+824 SDYD
-837 NLRPP
+837 
-842 TITVSLLK
+842 
-850 NGEDTGLTLV
+850 
-860 LNEENGWKGT
+860 
-870 FTVENPEENATYS
+870 ENATYS
-883 VEEPGVPDGYT
+883 VEESGVPDGYT
-894 SKVEGDMDNGFTI
+894 REINGDMDTGFTI
-907 TNTYTPMETQEKRIS
+907 TNTYTPTEQTEKSIP
-922 VEKVWDD
+922 VQKVWDD

-950 ATGEILSLNDEN
+950 ATGKTLTLNDEN
-962 DWKDTFI
+962 DWKDAFI
-969 IKDYDED
+969 IENYDEN

-989 YKCVVIGDAENGFTI
+989 YEWKVTVDAENGFTI

-1015 PDDPDPGE
+1015 PEDPDPGE

-1094 VNNFPDVNEGD
+1094 ENNFPDVNEGD

-1140 VMAVRFYNTFDAEYE
+1140 AMAVRFFAAFETIYE
-1155 EGTFLDIDGDEWY
+1155 PGTFTDVTGDEWY
-1168 ATAIAAAKELGIISG
+1168 ATAIAAAKELGIIGG

-1250 IDIDGSE
+1250 IDIDGSK

-1262 EVDKDYDWT
+1262 AVDKDYDWT

>member
-1 MKVIAKYRLR
+1 MNAEYRTRNMRHQLIA
-11 KMLHRLFAV
+11 A
-20 IMVICMFLTVFPTS
+20 IMVLCMLLTIFPTG
-34 AFADE
+34 AFANE
-39 NASTV
+39 NSDSV
-44 GTTPT
+44 GTTAT
-49 KSTVVDTD
+49 SSTVVDTD
-57 TKDNYN
+57 TKDEYSR
-63 KVLGA
+63 VLGA
-68 ANSTEYD
+68 ADSTQYD
-75 GRVWVDKSVSNGD
+75 GRVWVDKTVSD
-88 ISFTKEN
+88 KSITFTKEN
-95 EDEAFNVEKSDYED
+95 GGEAFGVEKSDAED

-241 ILGYKGHAGNNNK
+241 ILGYKGHDRNNNK

-280 YEALDMFREEL
+280 YEALDMFREER
-291 SDGKLKERQANVIMI
+291 SDGTLKDRQANVIMI

-316 AVEEKEWY
+316 AVEGKNWY
-324 EELRT
+324 EELST
-329 DNNRSFNVT
+329 DNDRNWNVT
-338 DFNADTVFAT
+338 NFTNNVFAT

-360 KMYADGCK
+360 KMYVDGCE
-368 IYTVGLLEGQDMTNM
+368 IYTVGLLKGQDMTNM
-383 QSLLDPGMYLELE
+383 QSLLDPGRYLDE
-396 ENEQPQ
+396 ESEQPQ
-402 IIKDVLSLWEKYK
+402 IIKDVLNLWNQYNSDSDQYPTIGGIEF
-415 SGDSPAISGIK
+415 SPAR
-426 GTITFTKAPDPG
+426 DP
-438 DSNKILPNTLDYADA
+438 NVENEILPSTLDYADA
-453 FYNAKNANQ
+453 FYNAENASQ
-462 LANAFQEITSNTIV
+462 LANAFQEITSNIIV

-482 TETGGGDA
+482 TEIDEDDP

-519 KFTNPTD
+519 KFEKS
-526 TKLDDKTTRYTFS
+526 TKELLDDRKKTRYTFS
-539 GTVDNPASLEADVEY
+539 GTVDNPASSSGVASVAD
-554 ILIDVTQTDGAR
+554 ILIDVTQEDAGH
-566 QTVTIKIPASV
+566 QTVTIQIPASV

-597 TTNEHYPMRIV
+597 RTNEHYPMRIV

-618 QEWLEEQ
+618 QEWLEGN
-625 DPNYLTENMTTDA
+625 DRKYLTKNKVTDA

-643 VNFYANLFDGVN
+643 VNFYANLFDGDN
-655 KADDAEKTLGNATA
+655 IADGTEKTLGNATA
-669 TFTADTSNPFYYAE
+669 TFTADTSNPFYYAQ
-683 KGSGLYVDED
+683 KGSVLYVDKD
-693 GTKVSATGS
+693 GTKVPAAGS
-702 FSPGKTYY
+702 FSSGTTYY
-710 VKHDYYYKEGDQ
+710 VKHDYYYKVGDQ
-722 LKHGETW
+722 LKHEETW
-729 LGRSDLTAD
+729 LGRSDLTED
-738 NVETDEETH
+738 NVEQDNG
-747 QLVLK
+747 QLILK
-752 KNMLKQVNLASAR
+752 EDMLKQADLASAR
-765 TEKKYAAEKTNTAD
+765 TEKTNAVENTAD
-779 YSYYAIAFDETEQVA
+779 YSYYAKALDETEQVA

-803 NNGKLSLKLSEPSEP
+803 NNGKLSLKLSEP

-824 SVEKVWNDQNNQD
+824 SVEKVWQDENNKD
-837 NLRPP
+837 GIRPGSV
-842 TITVSLLK
+842 TVELIK
-850 NGEDTGLTLV
+850 NGTATGKKLTL
-860 LNEENGWKGT
+860 NEGNNWKGT
-870 FTVENPEENATYS
+870 FTVENPDENVTYT
-883 VEEPGVPDGYT
+883 VMETDVPENYT
-894 SKVEGDMDNGFTI
+894 STVKDNQTTGFI
-907 TNTYTPMETQEKRIS
+907 IINTYTPMETQEKRIS
-922 VEKVWDD
+922 VEKVWQD
-929 ENDKDGKRPD
+929 ENNKDGIRPGSV
-939 TITIELVKDGT
+939 TVELIKDGT
-950 ATGEILSLNDEN
+950 ATGETLTLNDEN

-1250 IDIDGSE
+1250 IDIDGSK
-1257 FEEWT
+1257 FEEWI

>member
-63 KVLGA
+63 EVLGA

-75 GRVWVDKSVSNGD
+75 GRVWVDKSVSNED

-95 EDEAFNVEKSDYED
+95 EDEAFNVEKSDDED

-144 NRYMNNTNPSLAGVS
+144 NGNMDGNNPVKGENGYDADALS
-159 TVDGAFL
+159 
-166 EDTRI
+166 DTRI
-171 YTMLNAMDETIE
+171 YSMLNAMDETIYN
-183 TLRKANSENRVGIVT
+183 LKQANDQNRVGIVT
-198 FYGDAKVLLPLTK
+198 FYGKADVLLSLT
-211 LGEVGAV
+211 EASSIAEAV
-218 VGPTGDTVDNKTV
+218 TGPEEGTQVNVSGKDRTV
-231 NYTTPNKYFS
+231 NYTTPHEYFS
-241 ILGYKGHAGNNNK
+241 ILGYDEAYGDATNKK
-254 SWVQCNIPENPTINE
+254 SWVQCNIPELSTIGE
-269 LSDYTSMQSGV
+269 LAGWTNMQGGL
-280 YEALDMFREEL
+280 YEALDMLREKAPEQEF
-291 SDGKLKERQANVIMI
+291 ERQANVIVI
-306 TDGESNTLAQ
+306 SDGASNAISK
-316 AVEEKEWY
+316 AVEDQEWY
-324 EELRT
+324 KAMDTEDYITASL
-329 DNNRSFNVT
+329 NNSGIN
-338 DFNADTVFAT
+338 FAT
-348 ILTASYLKEYVG
+348 ALTAAYLKEVMASRYS
-360 KMYADGCK
+360 DCS
-368 IYTVGLLEGQDMTNM
+368 IYTVGLKTAA
-383 QSLLDPGMYLELE
+383 
-396 ENEQPQ
+396 NEQEMEALLNPGNEIENNSYWQ
-402 IIKDVLSLWEKYK
+402 EYNNGDEIYPEVGSVTFIPVTGDAGNIIPASLQ
-415 SGDSPAISGIK
+415 
-426 GTITFTKAPDPG
+426 
-438 DSNKILPNTLDYADA
+438 YADK
-453 FYNAKNANQ
+453 FYNAQTANQ
-462 LANAFQEITSNTIV
+462 LADAFQEITSNIIV

-482 TETGGGDA
+482 TETDGDDP

-519 KFTNPTD
+519 KFEKS
-526 TKLDDKTTRYTFS
+526 TKKLLDDGKTTRYTFS
-539 GTVDNPASLEADVEY
+539 GTVDNPASSKADVED
-554 ILIDVTQTDGAR
+554 ILIDVTQTDDAH
-566 QTVTIKIPASV
+566 QTVKIQIPASV

-597 TTNEHYPMRIV
+597 KTNEHYPMRIV

-618 QEWLEEQ
+618 QEWLEEK
-625 DPNYLTENMTTDA
+625 DPDYLTENMTTDA
-638 TGNSV
+638 TGNRV
-643 VNFYANLFDGVN
+643 VNFYANLFDEEN
-655 KADDAEKTLGNATA
+655 KVTDDDGTKKTLGNATA
-669 TFTADTSNPFYYAE
+669 TFTADTSNPFYYAQ
-683 KGSGLYVDED
+683 KGSVLYVDED
-693 GTKVSATGS
+693 GKKVPATGTFAS
-702 FSPGKTYY
+702 GTTYY
-710 VKHDYYYKEGDQ
+710 VKHDYYYKEDNK

-738 NVETDEETH
+738 NVETDEKTH

-752 KNMLKQVNLASAR
+752 EDMLKQVNLESAR
-765 TEKKYAAEKTNTAD
+765 TEKEDAAEKTNTAD
-779 YSYYAIAFDETEQVA
+779 YSYYAKALDEPEQVA

-803 NNGKLSLKLSEPSEP
+803 NNGKLSLKLSEP

-824 SVEKVWNDQNNQD
+824 PVEKVWKDENDKD
-837 NLRPP
+837 GVRLDSI
-842 TITVSLLK
+842 TIELIKDGTA
-850 NGEDTGLTLV
+850 TGKKLTL
-860 LNEENGWKGT
+860 NEGNNWKGT
-870 FTVENPEENATYS
+870 FTVENPDEDVTYTVMETDVPEN
-883 VEEPGVPDGYT
+883 YT
-894 SKVEGDMDNGFTI
+894 STVTGNQTTGFI
-907 TNTYTPMETQEKRIS
+907 IINTYTPTGTQEKRIS
-922 VEKVWDD
+922 VEKVWQD
-929 ENDKDGKRPD
+929 ENNKDGIRPGSV
-939 TITIELVKDGT
+939 TVELIKNGT
-950 ATGEILSLNDEN
+950 ATGETLTLNDEN

>member
-1 MKVIAKYRLR
+1 MTEQITRKSLFRVIAWILVFCM
-11 KMLHRLFAV
+11 MLT
-20 IMVICMFLTVFPTS
+20 IFPLG
-34 AFADE
+34 ARAE
-39 NASTV
+39 GA
-44 GTTPT
+44 TTQSVQRTTITDPATNSPT
-49 KSTVVDTD
+49 DYVDI
-57 TKDNYN
+57 
-63 KVLGA
+63 LGA
-68 ANSTEYD
+68 ADSTRYD
-75 GRVWVDKSVSNGD
+75 GRVWVDKTVSD
-88 ISFTKEN
+88 KSITFTKEN
-95 EDEAFNVEKSDYED
+95 GGEAFSVGKSDDED

-144 NRYMNNTNPSLAGVS
+144 NRNMDNTNPSLANNP
-159 TVDGAFL
+159 TVDESFL
-166 EDTRI
+166 KDTRI
-171 YTMLNAMDETIE
+171 YTMLNAMDETID
-183 TLRKANSENRVGIVT
+183 TLKKANPENRVGIVT

-218 VGPTGDTVDNKTV
+218 VGPTEDNVDNKTV

-241 ILGYKGHAGNNNK
+241 ILGYKGHDGNNNK
-254 SWVQCNIPENPTINE
+254 SWVQCNITGNINE
-269 LSDYTSMQSGV
+269 LSDFTSMQSGV
-280 YEALDMFREEL
+280 YEALDMFRKDD
-291 SDGKLKERQANVIMI
+291 SDGKQKDRQANVIMI

-360 KMYADGCK
+360 KMYEDGCK

-402 IIKDVLSLWEKYK
+402 IIKDVLNLWNQYNSD
-415 SGDSPAISGIK
+415 SGPYPTIGGIEFSPAR
-426 GTITFTKAPDPG
+426 DPNVE
-438 DSNKILPNTLDYADA
+438 NKILPSTLDYADA
-453 FYNAKNANQ
+453 FYNAENASQ
-462 LANAFQEITSNTIV
+462 LANAFQEITSNHIV
-476 SEPKPP
+476 SNPKPP
-482 TETGGGDA
+482 TETGGGDS
-490 TESGY
+490 TKSGY

-519 KFTNPTD
+519 KFEKS
-526 TKLDDKTTRYTFS
+526 TKKLLHDEKTTRYTFS
-539 GTVDNPASLEADVEY
+539 GTVDNPASLKADVGD

-608 YSVGLQEQVT
+608 YSIGLQEQVT
-618 QEWLEEQ
+618 QEWLKKK
-625 DPNYLTENMTTDA
+625 DPDYLTENMTTDA
-638 TGNSV
+638 TGNCV

-669 TFTADTSNPFYYAE
+669 TFTADTSNPFYYAQ
-683 KGSGLYVDED
+683 KGSGLYVDGD

-702 FSPGKTYY
+702 FSPGTTYY

-722 LKHGETW
+722 LKHRETW
-729 LGRSDLTAD
+729 LGRNDLTAN
-738 NVETDEETH
+738 NVETDENTR

-752 KNMLKQVNLASAR
+752 EDMLKQVNLESAR
-765 TEKKYAAEKTNTAD
+765 TEKTDAVENTAD
-779 YSYYAIAFDETEQVA
+779 YSYYAKALDEPEQVA
-794 KGSFLAYLG
+794 EGSFLAYLG
-803 NNGKLSLKLSEPSEP
+803 NNGKLSLKLSEPEKS
-818 EEPLTI
+818 LTI
-824 SVEKVWNDQNNQD
+824 SVEKVWQDENDKD
-837 NLRPP
+837 GVRPGSV
-842 TITVSLLK
+842 TVELIK
-850 NGEDTGLTLV
+850 DGTATGKKLTL
-860 LNEENGWKGT
+860 NEGNNWKGT
-870 FTVENPEENATYS
+870 FTVEDPEENATYS

-962 DWKDTFI
+962 DWKGTFV

-989 YKCVVIGDAENGFTI
+989 YKCVVTGNAENGFTI

-1134 TRAELS
+1134 TRAELLA
-1140 VMAVRFYNTFDAEYE
+1140 MAVRFFEAFETIYE
-1155 EGTFLDIDGDEWY
+1155 PGTFTDVTGDEWY

-1183 YPDGSMR
+1183 YPDGTVR

-1203 VNRVI
+1203 VNRVLD
-1208 NRHPHEEH
+1208 RRPHDEH
-1216 LGDVEDMRTWPDNLP
+1216 IGDVEDMRTWPDNLP

-1250 IDIDGSE
+1250 IDIDGSK

>member
-39 NASTV
+39 NSDSV
-44 GTTPT
+44 GTTAT
-49 KSTVVDTD
+49 SSTVVDTD
-57 TKDNYN
+57 TKDEYSR
-63 KVLGA
+63 VLGA
-68 ANSTEYD
+68 ADSTQYD
-75 GRVWVDKSVSNGD
+75 GRVWVDKTVSD
-88 ISFTKEN
+88 KSITFTKEN
-95 EDEAFNVEKSDYED
+95 GGEAFGVKKSDDEN

-144 NRYMNNTNPSLAGVS
+144 NRNMDNTNPSLANNP
-159 TVDGAFL
+159 TVDKSFL
-166 EDTRI
+166 KDTRI
-171 YTMLNAMDETIE
+171 YTMLNAMDETID
-183 TLRKANSENRVGIVT
+183 TLKKANPENRVGIVT

-231 NYTTPNKYFS
+231 NYTTPNNYFS
-241 ILGYKGHAGNNNK
+241 ILGYKGHDGNNNK
-254 SWVQCNIPENPTINE
+254 SWVQCNITGNINE

-280 YEALDMFREEL
+280 YAALDMFRGVL
-291 SDGKLKERQANVIMI
+291 SDGTPKDRQANVIVI
-306 TDGESNTLAQ
+306 TDGESNTLAR
-316 AVEEKEWY
+316 AVEGKNWY
-324 EELRT
+324 EELST
-329 DNNRSFNVT
+329 DNDRNWNVT
-338 DFNADTVFAT
+338 NFTDTVFAT

-383 QSLLDPGMYLELE
+383 QSLLDPGRYLDE
-396 ENEQPQ
+396 ESEQPQ
-402 IIKDVLSLWEKYK
+402 IIKDVLNLWNQYNSD
-415 SGDSPAISGIK
+415 SGPYPTIGGIEFSPAR
-426 GTITFTKAPDPG
+426 DP
-438 DSNKILPNTLDYADA
+438 NVENEILPSTLDYADA
-453 FYNAKNANQ
+453 FYNAENASQ
-462 LANAFQEITSNTIV
+462 LANAFQEITSNLIV
-476 SEPKPP
+476 SNPKPP
-482 TETGGGDA
+482 TETGGGDS
-490 TESGY
+490 TKSGY

-514 IFDDQ
+514 IFDDEE
-519 KFTNPTD
+519 FID
-526 TKLDDKTTRYTFS
+526 TIKTEVDDKTTRYTFS
-539 GTVDNPASLEADVEY
+539 GTVDNPASSTGVASVAD
-554 ILIDVTQTDGAR
+554 ILIDVTQEDAGH
-566 QTVTIKIPASV
+566 QTVTIQIPASV

-584 VYLKSGDSTPIQL
+584 VYLKSGEPIRL
-597 TTNEHYPMRIV
+597 TTKDHYPMRIV
-608 YSVGLQEQVT
+608 YSVGLQDEVT
-618 QEWLEEQ
+618 QEWLEKN
-625 DPNYLTENMTTDA
+625 DPTYLKENTEIVAD
-638 TGNSV
+638 GNRV
-643 VNFYANLFDGVN
+643 VNFYANLFDEEN
-655 KADDAEKTLGNATA
+655 KVTDDDGTEKTLGNATA
-669 TFTADTSNPFYYAE
+669 TFTADTSNPFYYAQ
-683 KGSGLYVDED
+683 KGSVLYVDED
-693 GTKVSATGS
+693 GTKVPAAGS
-702 FSPGKTYY
+702 FASRTTYY
-710 VKHDYYYKEGDQ
+710 VKHDYYYEEDNKLE
-722 LKHGETW
+722 HGETW

-738 NVETDEETH
+738 NVEIDEETH

-752 KNMLKQVNLASAR
+752 EDMLKQADLASAR
-765 TEKKYAAEKTNTAD
+765 TEKTNAVGNTAD
-779 YSYYAIAFDETEQVA
+779 YSYYAIALDEDETDQVA
-794 KGSFLAYLG
+794 EGSFLAYLG
-803 NNGKLSLKLSEPSEP
+803 NNGKLSLKLSEPEKS
-818 EEPLTI
+818 LTI
-824 SVEKVWNDQNNQD
+824 PVEKVWNDQDNQD
-837 NLRPP
+837 NQRPS

-850 NGEDTGLTLV
+850 NGEDTGLTLE
-860 LNEENGWKGT
+860 LKEENNWEGT
-870 FTVENPEENATYS
+870 FIVEDPEENATYS

>member
-34 AFADE
+34 AFANE
-39 NASTV
+39 NSDSV
-44 GTTPT
+44 GTTAT
-49 KSTVVDTD
+49 SSTVVDTD
-57 TKDNYN
+57 TKDEYN
-63 KVLGA
+63 HVLGA
-68 ANSTEYD
+68 ANSTQYD
-75 GRVWVDKSVSNGD
+75 GRVWVDKSVSDESITFKKETGD
-88 ISFTKEN
+88 G
-95 EDEAFNVEKSDYED
+95 AFSVKKSDDED

-144 NRYMNNTNPSLAGVS
+144 NRNMDNTNPSLADNP
-159 TVDGAFL
+159 TVDGSFL
-166 EDTRI
+166 KDTRI
-171 YTMLNAMDETIE
+171 YTMLNAMDETID
-183 TLRKANSENRVGIVT
+183 TLKKANPENRVGIVT
-198 FYGDAKVLLPLTK
+198 FYGDAKVLLPLKK
-211 LGEVGAV
+211 LGDIGEVT
-218 VGPTGDTVDNKTV
+218 GPTEDNVDKKTV
-231 NYTTPNKYFS
+231 NYTTPNNYFS
-241 ILGYKGHAGNNNK
+241 ILGYKGHDGNNNK
-254 SWVQCNIPENPTINE
+254 SWVQCNIPENPAINE

-280 YEALDMFREEL
+280 YEALDMFREDD
-291 SDGKLKERQANVIMI
+291 SYGKQKDRQANVIMI

-316 AVEEKEWY
+316 AVEEEEWY

-338 DFNADTVFAT
+338 NFNSNTVFAT

-360 KMYADGCK
+360 KMYANGCK

-402 IIKDVLSLWEKYK
+402 IIKDVLNLWEKYK
-415 SGDSPAISGIK
+415 SGDSPAISGTK
-426 GTITFTKAPDPG
+426 GTITFTKAPDPD

-462 LANAFQEITSNTIV
+462 LADAFQEITSNIIV
-476 SEPKPP
+476 SKPKPP
-482 TETGGGDA
+482 TETDGA
-490 TESGY
+490 NPTKSGY

-506 EVKDVKCI
+506 EVKYVKCI
-514 IFDDQ
+514 IFAD
-519 KFTNPTD
+519 KIFTNPTEE
-526 TKLDDKTTRYTFS
+526 KLDDNTTRYTFS
-539 GTVDNPASLEADVEY
+539 GTVDNPASSEEADVGD

-584 VYLKSGDSTPIQL
+584 VYLKSGDSTPMQL

-618 QEWLEEQ
+618 QEWLKVN

-669 TFTADTSNPFYYAE
+669 TFTADTSNPFYYAQ

-693 GTKVSATGS
+693 GTKVPAIEAFASGI
-702 FSPGKTYY
+702 TYY
-710 VKHDYYYKEGDQ
+710 VKHDYYYKDDNK
-722 LKHGETW
+722 LKHKETW
-729 LGRSDLTAD
+729 LGRSDLTAY
-738 NVETDEETH
+738 NVETDENTH

-752 KNMLKQVNLASAR
+752 ENMLKQVNLASAR

-779 YSYYAIAFDETEQVA
+779 YSYYAKALDETEQVA
-794 KGSFLAYLG
+794 EGSFLAYLG
-803 NNGKLSLKLSEPSEP
+803 NNGKLSLKLSEP
-818 EEPLTI
+818 EEPLPI
-824 SVEKVWNDQNNQD
+824 PVKKVWQDQNNRD
-837 NLRPP
+837 DLRPF

-850 NGEDTGLTLV
+850 NGADTGLTLE
-860 LNEENGWKGT
+860 LKEENNWEDT
-870 FTVENPEENATYS
+870 FIVEDPDENVTYTVRETDVPEN
-883 VEEPGVPDGYT
+883 YT
-894 SKVEGDMDNGFTI
+894 SKVTGDQTTGFII
-907 TNTYTPMETQEKRIS
+907 TNTYTPTETQEKRIS

-929 ENDKDGKRPD
+929 ENDKDGKRPGSV
-939 TITIELVKDGT
+939 TVELIKDGA
-950 ATGEILSLNDEN
+950 ATEETLTLNDEN
-962 DWKDTFI
+962 DWKGTFV

-976 AKYTVQEQPVPDG
+976 AKYTVQEQPVPGG
-989 YKCVVIGDAENGFTI
+989 YKCVVTGNAENGFTI

-1140 VMAVRFYNTFDAEYE
+1140 AMAVRFYNTFDAEYE
-1155 EGTFLDIDGDEWY
+1155 EGTFLDIDGDEWH

>member
-1 MKVIAKYRLR
+1 MVLC
-11 KMLHRLFAV
+11 ML
-20 IMVICMFLTVFPTS
+20 LTIFPTG
-34 AFADE
+34 AFANE
-39 NASTV
+39 NSGSV
-44 GTTPT
+44 GATATS
-49 KSTVVDTD
+49 STVVDTD
-57 TKDNYN
+57 TKDEY
-63 KVLGA
+63 KHVLGA
-68 ANSTEYD
+68 ADSTQYD
-75 GRVWVDKSVSNGD
+75 GRVWVDKTVSD
-88 ISFTKEN
+88 KSITFTKEN
-95 EDEAFNVEKSDYED
+95 GGEAFSVEKSDGED
-109 FLVTYSALAN
+109 FLVTYSTLAN

-144 NRYMNNTNPSLAGVS
+144 NRNMDNTNPSLANNP
-159 TVDGAFL
+159 TVDESFL
-166 EDTRI
+166 KDTRI
-171 YTMLNAMDETIE
+171 YTMLNAMDETID
-183 TLRKANSENRVGIVT
+183 TLKKANPENRVGIVT

-241 ILGYKGHAGNNNK
+241 ILGYKGHDGNNNK

-280 YEALDMFREEL
+280 YEALDMFRKDD
-291 SDGKLKERQANVIMI
+291 SDGKQKDRQANVIMI
-306 TDGESNTLAQ
+306 TDGESNTLAR
-316 AVEEKEWY
+316 AVEGKNWY
-324 EELRT
+324 EELST
-329 DNNRSFNVT
+329 DNDRNWNVT
-338 DFNADTVFAT
+338 NFTNNVFAT

-360 KMYADGCK
+360 KMYADGCE

-383 QSLLDPGMYLELE
+383 QSLLDPGRYLDE
-396 ENEQPQ
+396 ESEQPQ
-402 IIKDVLSLWEKYK
+402 IIKDVLNLWNQYNSD
-415 SGDSPAISGIK
+415 SGPYPTIGGIEFSPAR
-426 GTITFTKAPDPG
+426 DP
-438 DSNKILPNTLDYADA
+438 NVENEILPSTLDYADA
-453 FYNAKNANQ
+453 FYNAENASQ

-482 TETGGGDA
+482 TETGGGDS
-490 TESGY
+490 TKSGY

-539 GTVDNPASLEADVEY
+539 GTIDNPAPSEADVKD
-554 ILIDVTQTDGAR
+554 ILIGVTTAENGN
-566 QTVTIKIPASV
+566 QTVTIQIPASV

-597 TTNEHYPMRIV
+597 RTNEHYPMRIV
-608 YSVGLQEQVT
+608 YSIGLQEQVT
-618 QEWLEEQ
+618 QEWLKKK
-625 DPNYLTENMTTDA
+625 DPDYLTENMTTDA
-638 TGNSV
+638 TGNCV

-669 TFTADTSNPFYYAE
+669 TFTADTSNPFYYAQ
-683 KGSGLYVDED
+683 KGSGLYVDGD

-702 FSPGKTYY
+702 FSPGTTYY

-722 LKHGETW
+722 LKHRETW
-729 LGRSDLTAD
+729 LGRNDLTAD
-738 NVETDEETH
+738 NVETDENTR

-752 KNMLKQVNLASAR
+752 EDMLKQVNLESAR
-765 TEKKYAAEKTNTAD
+765 TEKTDAVENTAD
-779 YSYYAIAFDETEQVA
+779 YSYYAKALDEPEQVA
-794 KGSFLAYLG
+794 EGSFLAYLG
-803 NNGKLSLKLSEPSEP
+803 NNGKLSLKLSEP

-824 SVEKVWNDQNNQD
+824 PVEKVWEDENDKD
-837 NLRPP
+837 GVRLDSI
-842 TITVSLLK
+842 TIELIKDGTA
-850 NGEDTGLTLV
+850 TGKKLTL
-860 LNEENGWKGT
+860 NEGNNWKGT
-870 FTVENPEENATYS
+870 FTVENPDENVTYT
-883 VEEPGVPDGYT
+883 VMETDVPENYT
-894 SKVEGDMDNGFTI
+894 STVKGDQTTGFI
-907 TNTYTPMETQEKRIS
+907 IINTYTPTGTQEKRIS
-922 VEKVWDD
+922 VEKVWQD
-929 ENDKDGKRPD
+929 ENNKDGIRPGSV
-939 TITIELVKDGT
+939 TVELIKNGT
-950 ATGEILSLNDEN
+950 ATGEPLTLNEDN
-962 DWKDTFI
+962 GWKGTFV

-989 YKCVVIGDAENGFTI
+989 YKCVVTGNAENGFTI

-1134 TRAELS
+1134 TRAELLA
-1140 VMAVRFYNTFDAEYE
+1140 MAVRFFEAFETIYE
-1155 EGTFLDIDGDEWY
+1155 PGTFTDVTGDEWY

-1183 YPDGSMR
+1183 YPDGTVR

-1203 VNRVI
+1203 VNRVLD
-1208 NRHPHEEH
+1208 RRPHDEH
-1216 LGDVEDMRTWPDNLP
+1216 IGDVEDMRTWPDNLP

-1250 IDIDGSE
+1250 IDIDGSK

>member
-57 TKDNYN
+57 TKDEYN
-63 KVLGA
+63 HVLGA
-68 ANSTEYD
+68 ADSTQYD
-75 GRVWVDKSVSNGD
+75 GRVWVDKTVSD
-88 ISFTKEN
+88 KSITFTKEN
-95 EDEAFNVEKSDYED
+95 GGEAFSVKKSDDED
-109 FLVTYSALAN
+109 FLVTYSTLAN

-144 NRYMNNTNPSLAGVS
+144 NRNMDNTNPSLANNP
-159 TVDGAFL
+159 TVDKSFL
-166 EDTRI
+166 KDTRI
-171 YTMLNAMDETIE
+171 YTMLNAMDETID
-183 TLRKANSENRVGIVT
+183 TLKKANPENRVGIVT
-198 FYGDAKVLLPLTK
+198 FYGDAKVLLQLKK
-211 LGEVGAV
+211 LGDIGEVT
-218 VGPTGDTVDNKTV
+218 GPTEDNVDKKTV

-241 ILGYKGHAGNNNK
+241 ILGYKGHDGNNNK
-254 SWVQCNIPENPTINE
+254 SWVQCNITGNINE

-280 YEALDMFREEL
+280 YAALDMFRGVL
-291 SDGKLKERQANVIMI
+291 SDGTPKDRQANVIVI
-306 TDGESNTLAQ
+306 TDGESNTLAR
-316 AVEEKEWY
+316 AVEGKNWY
-324 EELRT
+324 EELST
-329 DNNRSFNVT
+329 DNDRNWNVT
-338 DFNADTVFAT
+338 NFTNNVFAT

-402 IIKDVLSLWEKYK
+402 IIKDVLNLWNQYNSD
-415 SGDSPAISGIK
+415 SGPYPTIGGIEFSP
-426 GTITFTKAPDPG
+426 P
-438 DSNKILPNTLDYADA
+438 NVENEILPSTLDYADA
-453 FYNAKNANQ
+453 FYNAENASQ
-462 LANAFQEITSNTIV
+462 LAAAFQEITSNIIV

-482 TETGGGDA
+482 TETDGDDP

-514 IFDDQ
+514 IFDNQ
-519 KFTNPTD
+519 QFTKKETTMADN
-526 TKLDDKTTRYTFS
+526 KTTYTFT
-539 GTVDNPASLEADVEY
+539 GTVDNHPVYPGANVKDIIIEVSENNGQ
-554 ILIDVTQTDGAR
+554 QTL
-566 QTVTIKIPASV
+566 TIKIPASV

-597 TTNEHYPMRIV
+597 KTNEHYPMRIV

-618 QEWLEEQ
+618 QEWLEKNA
-625 DPNYLTENMTTDA
+625 PTYLKENTEIVAD
-638 TGNSV
+638 GNRV
-643 VNFYANLFDGVN
+643 VNFYANLFDEEN
-655 KADDAEKTLGNATA
+655 KVTDDDGTEKTLGNATA
-669 TFTADTSNPFYYAE
+669 TFTADTSNPFYYAQ
-683 KGSGLYVDED
+683 KGSVLYVDKD
-693 GTKVSATGS
+693 GKKVLATGTFAS
-702 FSPGKTYY
+702 RTTYY
-710 VKHDYYYKEGDQ
+710 VKHDYYYEEDNKLE
-722 LKHGETW
+722 HGETW
-729 LGRSDLTAD
+729 LGRSDLTED
-738 NVETDEETH
+738 NVEQDNG
-747 QLVLK
+747 QLILK
-752 KNMLKQVNLASAR
+752 EDMLKQADLASAR
-765 TEKKYAAEKTNTAD
+765 TEKTNAVGNTAD
-779 YSYYAIAFDETEQVA
+779 YSYYAIALDEDETDQVA
-794 KGSFLAYLG
+794 EGSFLAYLG
-803 NNGKLSLKLSEPSEP
+803 NNGKLSLKLSEPEKS
-818 EEPLTI
+818 LTI
-824 SVEKVWNDQNNQD
+824 PVEKVWEDENDKD
-837 NLRPP
+837 GVRLDSI
-842 TITVSLLK
+842 TIELIKDGTA
-850 NGEDTGLTLV
+850 TGKKLTL
-860 LNEENGWKGT
+860 NEGNNWKGT
-870 FTVENPEENATYS
+870 FTVENPDENATYS
-883 VEEPGVPDGYT
+883 VMEPDVPENYT
-894 SKVEGDMDNGFTI
+894 SEVTGDQTTGFI
-907 TNTYTPMETQEKRIS
+907 IINTYTPTGTQEKRIS
-922 VEKVWDD
+922 VEKVWQD
-929 ENDKDGKRPD
+929 ENNKDGIRPGSV
-939 TITIELVKDGT
+939 TVELIKNGT
-950 ATGEILSLNDEN
+950 ATGETLTLNDEN
-962 DWKDTFI
+962 DWKNTFI